1 MLLSHFPSPTF
12 RWRRAPELGRANVSC
27 PQSTHLSQRHYPYTQ
42 VLSHLLRQWERRQA
56 TVPALLSE
64 ADPAHRVSAAQDL
77 PSSHQDRLH
86 KPKPSAVLAARH
98 SAGGSQLSDWR
109 WGQCGEMRHSKFS
122 NFLVSLRRWRHLCKI
137 RAKEILSLPVFPF
150 LLGLS
155 ISCCVLSLSRF
166 PLPLPLLQMAP
177 SLFEIK
183 VCTQSCKLSGT
194 QSNYAEILAQFL
206 GPFLGL
212 F

>member
-1 MLLSHFPSPTF
+1 MLLSHFPSPTC

-86 KPKPSAVLAARH
+86 KPQPSALLAPRH

-109 WGQCGEMRHSKFS
+109 WGQCGEMCHSKFS

-137 RAKEILSLPVFPF
+137 RAVYLLLCPLFISFSFASPSASNGSLPIWNQSLHTVLQAFWDTVQLCRNSRSVFGAF
-150 LLGLS
+150 FG
-155 ISCCVLSLSRF
+155 I
-166 PLPLPLLQMAP
+166 
-177 SLFEIK
+177 
-183 VCTQSCKLSGT
+183 
-194 QSNYAEILAQFL
+194 ILK
-206 GPFLGL
+206 
-212 F
+212 